1 MAKVID
7 QSDLKK
13 KAAQLRKLARQA
25 EEAAGVR
32 PKARDGF
39 ATNIDRAAA
48 EIGVNRRTL
57 YEWSQHLDF
66 PKKTH
71 DGYDLFAILE
81 WIDKRGK
88 GKQGSAGPRD
98 SGGAKERL
106 ETAKAAREE
115 LKLGRDLQQ
124 LLDAD
129 DVTRLLERVVAT
141 AQAVLG
147 QIPDRIEQALP
158 PEFSPALKERIRKLS
173 HQVLRDAFAII
184 EQGLAGDEDDEETDD
199 EPNDLDD
206 ETESN

>member
-1 MAKVID
+1 MPAATEGLYAKTWD
-7 QSDLKK
+7 
-13 KAAQLRKLARQA
+13 
-25 EEAAGVR
+25 EAAGALGASRRNLIEWSHIYGFPAKTDDGIDLIAVEAWIAEHKTKKKRGR
-32 PKARDGF
+32 PKKESTGF
-39 ATNIDRAAA
+39 
-48 EIGVNRRTL
+48 
-57 YEWSQHLDF
+57 LD
-66 PKKTH
+66 P
-71 DGYDLFAILE
+71 
-81 WIDKRGK
+81 
-88 GKQGSAGPRD
+88 
-98 SGGAKERL
+98 KERL

-184 EQGLAGDEDDEETDD
+184 EQGLAGEDDDEDET
-199 EPNDLDD
+199 EGPANLDD
-206 ETESN
+206 ELEPE